1 MDKSDPAYGETV
13 RDLRLKARDLLR
25 GCYALRGFQT
35 PQSEEALET
44 AKQLCR
50 HLNYRPDGLAKRTD
64 DLRAQL
70 DLLKNSCESDAPSP
84 QGCDP
89 RLGPKTSE
97 LTATSLPGVG
107 PGSLA
112 FPRSACK
119 GRSGRRERPP
129 SSPAVPSELRGSTYV
144 SSPLLMVGVA
154 TMSAIA
160 IAAIRR
166 RRHFSR
172 SSQVTGSGEVGGGG
186 ARQMPELD
194 SS

>member
-1 MDKSDPAYGETV
+1 MDKSDPAYGDAWSAYGETV

-50 HLNYRPDGLAKRTD
+50 LLNQRTVASPGSASAVET
-64 DLRAQL
+64 RAQASSECG
-70 DLLKNSCESDAPSP
+70 KNVCEPSSKSSQTP
-84 QGCDP
+84 
-89 RLGPKTSE
+89 
-97 LTATSLPGVG
+97 
-107 PGSLA
+107 PGSAPTIVADFSPYSDLMTQVL
-112 FPRSACK
+112 
-119 GRSGRRERPP
+119 P
-129 SSPAVPSELRGSTYV
+129 SRWTHLVPINSDI

-154 TMSAIA
+154 TLSGIA

-172 SSQVTGSGEVGGGG
+172 SSQVTGSGGVGGGG